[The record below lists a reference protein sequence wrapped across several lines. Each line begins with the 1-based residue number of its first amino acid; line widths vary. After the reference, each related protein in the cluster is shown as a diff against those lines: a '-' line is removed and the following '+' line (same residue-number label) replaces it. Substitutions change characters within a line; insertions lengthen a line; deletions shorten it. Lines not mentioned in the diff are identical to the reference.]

1 MCGPWRIQNLR
12 RAGNP
17 KPENEV
23 GYRAVSTEL
32 KFNRNFD
39 KLTTEYVRDRL
50 ERLDEMMADPEN
62 GQRIRYLSEQR
73 EWWEGQLPYCYRRE
87 GLLQ

>member
-1 MCGPWRIQNLR
+1 
-12 RAGNP
+12 
-17 KPENEV
+17 
-23 GYRAVSTEL
+23 VSTEQ
-32 KFNRNFD
+32 KFNRGFD

-87 GLLQ
+87 GLLASWQL